1 MCYANNS
8 WERTMNRAQ
17 QDKFRKMLTETAD
30 RVSKTAAGLVETVRT
45 PTGGESAGGISNAP
59 LHLGDIGSEAYNQE
73 LGVTLLE
80 NETYIRDEALAA
92 LDRLKKG
99 AFGRCE
105 SCGGDIPQE
114 RLEAIAYTRYCAPC
128 ANKIQA
134 GRPVNM
140 NEGRPASWLGEP
152 GHEGLDVTGSPAPVA
167 GRDLGHSNNDIY
179 AVGTAGGGT
188 AVGGLA
194 GTNVGDGS
202 PANANLEEA
211 TGGAD
216 SDVPGNINDD
226 IEMSEA
232 YAGPSGGAV
241 GGTPANKRAVGGQAH
256 TTRSGGTSGKD
267 ANVAKDIP
275 GPRTSRDTKATKTKG
290 AKETKGT
297 HSRKRASA
305 SGEKQAK
312 KSTRKKKG

>member
-1 MCYANNS
+1 M
-8 WERTMNRAQ
+8 TRAQ
-17 QDKFRKMLTETAD
+17 QDKFRKILTDTAD
-30 RVSKTAAGLVETVRT
+30 RVGRTAASLEETVRT

-80 NETYIRDEALAA
+80 NETYIRDESLAA
-92 LDRLKKG
+92 LERLNKG
-99 AFGRCE
+99 TFGRCE
-105 SCGGDIPQE
+105 SCGTQIAQE
-114 RLEAIAYTRYCAPC
+114 RLEVIPYTRYCAPC

-140 NEGRPASWLGEP
+140 NEGRPPTWLGEP
-152 GHEGLDVTGSPAPVA
+152 GHEGLDQTGSPAPVA
-167 GRDLGHSNNDIY
+167 GRDTGHSSNDIF

-211 TGGAD
+211 MGSPD
-216 SDVPGNINDD
+216 SDAPGNINDD
-226 IEMSEA
+226 IEMPEA
-232 YAGPSGGAV
+232 YAGPSGGTV

-275 GPRTSRDTKATKTKG
+275 GPKTSRDTKATNPSKG
-290 AKETKGT
+290 AKEAKGG
-297 HSRKRASA
+297 RKAA
-305 SGEKQAK
+305 GGEKQAK
-312 KSTRKKKG
+312 KSTRKKKE

>member
-1 MCYANNS
+1 
-8 WERTMNRAQ
+8 MNRKE
-17 QDKFRKMLTETAD
+17 QDRFRTILRDHAD
-30 RVSKTAAGLVETVRT
+30 RVGRTAAGLEETVRT

-80 NETYIRDEALAA
+80 NETFIRDESLAA
-92 LDRLKKG
+92 LERLDRG
-99 AFGRCE
+99 TFGRCE
-105 SCGGDIPQE
+105 SCGCEIARE
-114 RLEAIAYTRYCAPC
+114 RLEVLPYVRYCTPC
-128 ANKIQA
+128 ASKLQS

-140 NEGRPASWLGEP
+140 NEGRPPTWLGEP
-152 GHEGLDVTGSPAPVA
+152 GHEGLDQTGSPAPVA
-167 GRDLGHSNNDIY
+167 GRDLGHGGNDIY

-211 TGGAD
+211 MGSPD
-216 SDVPGNINDD
+216 SDAPGNINDD
-226 IEMSEA
+226 IEMPQA

-241 GGTPANKRAVGGQAH
+241 GGTPANKRAVGGQTH
-256 TTRSGGTSGKD
+256 TTKTGGTSGRASK
-267 ANVAKDIP
+267 VIP
-275 GPRTSRDTKATKTKG
+275 GPRGSDDTKSTNPSKGTRSRKG
-290 AKETKGT
+290 ASG
-297 HSRKRASA
+297 

-312 KSTRKKKG
+312 KAPRKKKE